1 MADLASTYRSL
12 AALHRA
18 GIAWPA
24 ALASAAPSSAPWA
37 LARTR
42 VEQGEPLSRAL
53 DGAVEPI
60 DLALLRA
67 GEAGGSLEGALEA
80 LSRRHEEAHRD
91 RGRRRAALAYPMMLA
106 HIAALLLPIPDLVQ
120 RRPGSALMWFLLP
133 LVPLYA
139 FWLYARRR
147 PSPDR
152 PLRYRFPFSSRVE
165 EQDAQALEALG
176 TLYDAGVPLG
186 EALPLARAAGPHGRV
201 GRDLL
206 RAEGH
211 VTRGEPLAA
220 AWRDSPPTLAV
231 GLRTGELT
239 GSLGRECLASAARL
253 REDAAL
259 RRTRTLARAL
269 PLIMLAIGL
278 IVGARVISFYAGYL
292 RQAGLFR

>member
-1 MADLASTYRSL
+1 VADLASTYRSL

-42 VEQGEPLSRAL
+42 VEEGEPLSSAL
-53 DGAVEPI
+53 RGAVEPI

-91 RGRRRAALAYPMMLA
+91 RGRRRAALAYPLMLA
-106 HIAALLLPIPDLVQ
+106 HIAALLLPLPDLMQ
-120 RRPGSALMWFLLP
+120 RRLGSALMWFLLP
-133 LVPLYA
+133 LVPLYG
-139 FWLYARRR
+139 FWFYARRR
-147 PSPDR
+147 PTPDR
-152 PLRYRFPFSSRVE
+152 PLPYRFPFSARVE
-165 EQDAQALEALG
+165 EQDAEALEALG

-220 AWRDSPPTLAV
+220 AWRDAPATLAA

-239 GSLGRECLASAARL
+239 GSLGRECRAASERL

-269 PLIMLAIGL
+269 PLIMLGIGL
-278 IVGARVISFYAGYL
+278 IVGARVISFYAAALG
-292 RQAGLFR
+292 RAGLVR